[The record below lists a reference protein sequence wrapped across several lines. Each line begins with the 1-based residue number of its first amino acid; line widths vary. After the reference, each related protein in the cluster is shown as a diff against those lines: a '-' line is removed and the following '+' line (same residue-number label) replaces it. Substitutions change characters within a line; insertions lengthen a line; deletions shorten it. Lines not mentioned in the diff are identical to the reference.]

1 VPNRNLSISIDSSTF
16 AVTITA
22 DSSTTVVPTAES
34 IVCRFQDPGQS
45 GYPRVI
51 AVFSSA
57 GSSSVSQWSLN
68 SGYWESSSITS
79 SSQNPTQFTQYVK
92 IHALVRKSAE
102 SEETSTSPFV
112 SGAGLQPILRDI
124 RLGLELVDPNS
135 DASESGSSEARE
147 FREQPQV

>member
-1 VPNRNLSISIDSSTF
+1 MPNRNLSISIDSSTF

-45 GYPRVI
+45 NYPRVV
-51 AVFSSA
+51 AVLSSS
-57 GSSSVSQWSLN
+57 GSSSVSTWSLN
-68 SGYWESSSITS
+68 SGYWESPSITS

-92 IHALVRKSAE
+92 IHAVVRKSAE

-112 SGAGLQPILRDI
+112 TGAGLQPILRDI
-124 RLGLELVDPNS
+124 RLGLTLAGPSS
-135 DASESGSSEARE
+135 DSSESEARE
-147 FREQPQV
+147 FREQPQM